1 MRISLSLTPPCADV
15 TPPGNSYIYAA
26 VQEDGH
32 GSCLSKG
39 SATGGPSMPDPIDQE
54 LLELEKQY
62 WEAICNRDG
71 ATATRLSDARCMVIG
86 PQGIGKLDREAL
98 AGMVENASHE
108 LKRYRL
114 DEDVHV
120 RTIADGV
127 ALIAYK
133 VNEEIVVDGQ
143 TRMIEA

>member
-1 MRISLSLTPPCADV
+1 
-15 TPPGNSYIYAA
+15 
-26 VQEDGH
+26 
-32 GSCLSKG
+32 
-39 SATGGPSMPDPIDQE
+39 MPDPIDQE

-86 PQGIGKLDREAL
+86 PQGIGRLDREAL

-143 TRMIEA
+143 TRMIEAFDSSLWVRRDGGWVCAAHTETPAQNEKGARRRLS

>member
-1 MRISLSLTPPCADV
+1 MS
-15 TPPGNSYIYAA
+15 
-26 VQEDGH
+26 
-32 GSCLSKG
+32 
-39 SATGGPSMPDPIDQE
+39 DPINQE

-62 WEAICNRDG
+62 WDAICNRDG

-86 PQGIGKLDREAL
+86 PQGIGKLDRQAL
-98 AGMVENASHE
+98 AGMVENAPYQ

-114 DEDVHV
+114 DDDVHV

-133 VNEEIVVDGQ
+133 VSEEIVVDGETQ
-143 TRMIEA
+143 TLEAFDSSVWVRRDGGWVCAAHTETPAEK